1 MVLSAGE
8 AKAREDGAGREGHG
22 LSAGMSL
29 LSPGRR
35 RTEVRAEPVPKF
47 RFSSLEE
54 FAVKAEASGAF
65 AQGPPGG

>member
-1 MVLSAGE
+1 
-8 AKAREDGAGREGHG
+8 
-22 LSAGMSL
+22 MSL